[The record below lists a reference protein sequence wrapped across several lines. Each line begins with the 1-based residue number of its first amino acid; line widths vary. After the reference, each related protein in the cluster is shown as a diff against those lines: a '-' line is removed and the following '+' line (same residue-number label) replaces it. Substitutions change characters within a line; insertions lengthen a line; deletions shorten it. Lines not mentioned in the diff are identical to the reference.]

1 MFFRNFGYKAPEI
14 ELWSL
19 NVTFAFTKPQG
30 SRASTYTEGA
40 NAPKPRMA
48 FQSCSVIYRR
58 NDGMEQEQKIIP
70 QSFVG

>member
-1 MFFRNFGYKAPEI
+1 MFFRNFGYKAPVI

-40 NAPKPRMA
+40 NAPKPRMHSSHVLSFTA
-48 FQSCSVIYRR
+48 
-58 NDGMEQEQKIIP
+58 GMTEWSKNRK
-70 QSFVG
+70 